1 MNKLGKK
8 ADTLAHGVREHVK
21 LGPKITETVKGKLSL
36 GAIMHKSKRVRVAPL
51 TPDDRNRRTKSKSN
65 TNDGSINNQEEAQA
79 NPPNDVKIDDWKN
92 WCKHFESDK
101 FQVQSKANKN
111 NREKM
116 RIPHTSGSKS
126 FIQRIYELENIQE
139 NIENHSEELD
149 VEHVEPVEPAEMKL
163 YYDAHHK
170 KDGTWVNQQAEE
182 NYEKMKTILSE
193 EIEKGIEVNGRQILE
208 KVLNVKYGY
217 TRGLGHGVKPSSSA
231 ELELE
236 SALNAER
243 VENEKRTQEL
253 VVQLQSQNDK
263 ILDQN
268 ATINELKKNQD
279 VLQSQIQQLLTRFG
293 ENTST

>member
-1 MNKLGKK
+1 
-8 ADTLAHGVREHVK
+8 
-21 LGPKITETVKGKLSL
+21 
-36 GAIMHKSKRVRVAPL
+36 MHKSKRVRVAPL
-51 TPDDRNRRTKSKSN
+51 TLDDRNRQTKSKLN
-65 TNDGSINNQEEAQA
+65 TNDESINSQEEAQA

-101 FQVQSKANKN
+101 FQ
-111 NREKM
+111 
-116 RIPHTSGSKS
+116 
-126 FIQRIYELENIQE
+126 ENIQE

-170 KDGTWVNQQAEE
+170 KDGHGLTNKQ
-182 NYEKMKTILSE
+182 KKTIE

-208 KVLNVKYGY
+208 NVLNVKYGY
-217 TRGLGHGVKPSSSA
+217 TRGLGHGVKPSSSV

-236 SALNAER
+236 SALNVER

-279 VLQSQIQQLLTRFG
+279 VLQS
-293 ENTST
+293 

>member
-1 MNKLGKK
+1 
-8 ADTLAHGVREHVK
+8 
-21 LGPKITETVKGKLSL
+21 
-36 GAIMHKSKRVRVAPL
+36 MHKSKRVRVAPL
-51 TPDDRNRRTKSKSN
+51 TPDDRNRQTKSKSN
-65 TNDGSINNQEEAQA
+65 TNDESINNQEEAQA

-101 FQVQSKANKN
+101 FQ
-111 NREKM
+111 
-116 RIPHTSGSKS
+116 
-126 FIQRIYELENIQE
+126 ENIQE

-217 TRGLGHGVKPSSSA
+217 TRGLGHGVKPSSSV